1 VRKSCNARWRPRLCP
16 AAAADFDTSESAG
29 RFPDLHRPRWTQAAA
44 THSQDCDR
52 HAHPALGTGAA
63 SANQWLTSPRY
74 RLPAGCG
81 VAHGPIGTLQAHQPT
96 VRLLGVRYGVPRDQ
110 REAEFRGYQ
119 NKRRLA
125 GRDARLV

>member
-44 THSQDCDR
+44 THGQDSDR
-52 HAHPALGTGAA
+52 HAHPALGTGAD
-63 SANQWLTSPRY
+63 SVNQWLTSPRY

-81 VAHGPIGTLQAHQPT
+81 VAHGQSETLQAHQPT
-96 VRLLGVRYGVPRDQ
+96 VRLLGVGHREPRDQ
-110 REAEFRGYQ
+110 RMAEFRGYQ
-119 NKRRLA
+119 RWA
-125 GRDARLV
+125 GRDGRLV